1 MNSEDDTEG
10 NAEHGRRST
19 DNTENESSVSSSGNS
34 FRSRLLA
41 GFIGIG
47 GVTALLGVGRAS
59 SVLDT
64 AVINN
69 IKQDAKIEKILDRL
83 AVNDIEQNRLLV
95 VLENQVQQQNR
106 SDAEFLDELK
116 ETREKLNDIDN
127 GVRQNRESIIMIN
140 PKMSAVDNT
149 NVICMR

>member
-1 MNSEDDTEG
+1 MNSEDDTES

-19 DNTENESSVSSSGNS
+19 DNTENEGSVSSSYSS
-34 FRSRLLA
+34 FRSKLLS
-41 GFIGIG
+41 GFLAIG
-47 GVTALLGVGRAS
+47 GVTALIATGRAS
-59 SVLDT
+59 HVLDT

-116 ETREKLNDIDN
+116 ETREKLNDIDH

>member
-10 NAEHGRRST
+10 NVEHGRRST
-19 DNTENESSVSSSGNS
+19 DNTENEDSVSSSFRS
-34 FRSRLLA
+34 FRSRLLT

-59 SVLDT
+59 HVLDT
-64 AVINN
+64 AVITNL
-69 IKQDAKIEKILDRL
+69 KQDAKIEKIFDRL
-83 AVNDIEQNRLLV
+83 ALNDIEQNRLLV

-106 SDAEFLDELK
+106 SDREFMDVIAPIKQQLQ
-116 ETREKLNDIDN
+116 NIDN

>member
-1 MNSEDDTEG
+1 MNSEDDTES

-19 DNTENESSVSSSGNS
+19 DNTENEGGVSSSGSS
-34 FRSRLLA
+34 FRSRLLT

-69 IKQDAKIEKILDRL
+69 IKQDAKIEKIYDRL
-83 AVNDIEQNRLLV
+83 ALNDIEQNRLLI

-106 SDAEFLDELK
+106 SDKEFLDELK
-116 ETREKLNDIDN
+116 ETKEKLNDIDH